1 MDSTFTS
8 NTTYYIKKQSLSLPV
23 KITAEDTDFIPV
35 YKTEG
40 AACLDCKADILSL
53 DKTRPYLVEDT
64 LTIPPGNI
72 EVIDLGFRV
81 QVPKGYV
88 MNLYIRSGLAAKKG
102 LIMVNG
108 TGKIDSDYRG
118 IVKAI
123 IGNVSQKYA
132 QIKHKDRIVQCE
144 IVPVYTVDFQQVSS
158 LEETDRGEGGLGST
172 GVNG

>member
-1 MDSTFTS
+1 MS
-8 NTTYYIKKQSLSLPV
+8 NTTYIKKQSLALPV
-23 KITAEDTDFIPV
+23 KITAEDADFIPV

-81 QVPKGYV
+81 QVPEGYV

-123 IGNVSQKYA
+123 IGNVSTKVVE
-132 QIKHKDRIVQCE
+132 IKHKDRIAQCE
-144 IVPVYTVDFQQVSS
+144 IVPVTPVCFQQVSS

-172 GVNG
+172 GTNG

>member
-1 MDSTFTS
+1 MS
-8 NTTYYIKKQSLSLPV
+8 NTTYIKKQSLALPV

-40 AACLDCKADILSL
+40 AACLDCKADILSISKSHSWIV
-53 DKTRPYLVEDT
+53 DDV
-64 LTIPPGNI
+64 LTIPPGHI

-123 IGNVSQKYA
+123 IGNVGYNYA

-172 GVNG
+172 GTNG